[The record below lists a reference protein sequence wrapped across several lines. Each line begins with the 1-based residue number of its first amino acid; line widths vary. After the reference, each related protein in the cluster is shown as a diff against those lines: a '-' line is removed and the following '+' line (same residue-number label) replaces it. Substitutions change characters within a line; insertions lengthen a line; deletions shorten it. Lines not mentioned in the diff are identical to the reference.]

1 MLSNH
6 YSQNELAPPVAWLE
20 HCKRHRGPD
29 FRAIG
34 SGRWLVTTIDDSGRG
49 WMFETLEEAK
59 RVIVDPKRC
68 TITDLLGKT
77 AWEKLEAAPE
87 VYDADE
93 LRRERRARRAAQAQ
107 A

>member
-6 YSQNELAPPVAWLE
+6 HSQNELAAPVAWLE

-34 SGRWLVTTIDDSGRG
+34 SGRYLVTTVDDSGRG

-59 RVIVDPKRC
+59 RVIVDPKPC
-68 TITDLLGKT
+68 TITDLLSKT
-77 AWEKLEAAPE
+77 AWEKIAEAPD
-87 VYDADE
+87 VYDHEEA
-93 LRRERRARRAAQAQ
+93 RRERRAAAQ
-107 A
+107 